1 MESIKVVVIFIVMV
15 FFLTPLPVVAAKN
28 KGYCGE
34 LKGFH
39 FGPFDYMDR
48 FNRKESLSVVE
59 VYHFTPN
66 VENLISGE
74 SGYLGGDLDYTL
86 HAWPNHHRALI
97 SLIKYSIREK
107 TTRIPH
113 MKYPVECYFDRAIR
127 MNTKDAQVRSIYSAF
142 LSRHNRNKEALEQL
156 QVAVDLEPDNPLF
169 LYNLGLQYFKM
180 KQYDKANDYAN
191 RAYAL
196 DFPLSG
202 LRNKL
207 KQVGKWH
214 EIAVKK
220 NATK

>member
-15 FFLTPLPVVAAKN
+15 FFLTPLPVVAAKS

-34 LKGFH
+34 LKNH

-48 FNRKESLSVVE
+48 FNKKGALDIVE
-59 VYHFTPN
+59 GTHFTSD
-66 VENLISGE
+66 VENLIKGNTS
-74 SGYLGGDLDYTL
+74 LTPAGDLNYTL
-86 HAWPNHHRALI
+86 LVWPNHHRALI

-107 TTRIPH
+107 TTRIPY

-142 LSRHNRNKEALEQL
+142 LSNHSRNKEALEQL
-156 QVAVDLEPDNPLF
+156 QVAVNLEPNNPLF